1 MARKLRLYH
10 GHETSRME
18 ALEGLPLAG
27 FTARAVAFF
36 IDMVLVSLTYVIPAI
51 LGAMALIKLG
61 WLHNGVNIHFDPFH
75 RRHEGSAWEELAN
88 VVWFIVFI
96 AASNYIGNGAT
107 IGKRIM
113 RIRVVSL
120 VHHRLTLWT
129 SIERALGYGASALE
143 AFFGFF
149 QYFLDANRRTV
160 HDRIAETIVVSER
173 KRPVADT
180 VRTAPALTVQASE
193 ADQPAEAATVPP
205 AL

>member
-10 GHETSRME
+10 GHESSRME

-27 FTARAVAFF
+27 FTARAIAFS
-36 IDMVLVSLTYVIPAI
+36 IDMVLVSMSYVVPAI
-51 LGAMALIKLG
+51 LGAMVFIKLG

-75 RRHEGSAWEELAN
+75 HQHEGNAWEELASLAWF
-88 VVWFIVFI
+88 VVFL

-107 IGKRIM
+107 IGKKIM
-113 RIRVVSL
+113 KIRVVSL

-160 HDRIAETIVVSER
+160 HDRIAETIVISER
-173 KRPVADT
+173 NRIVPAAPELQQESASSEPVP
-180 VRTAPALTVQASE
+180 APAI
-193 ADQPAEAATVPP
+193 PAAPIA
-205 AL
+205 